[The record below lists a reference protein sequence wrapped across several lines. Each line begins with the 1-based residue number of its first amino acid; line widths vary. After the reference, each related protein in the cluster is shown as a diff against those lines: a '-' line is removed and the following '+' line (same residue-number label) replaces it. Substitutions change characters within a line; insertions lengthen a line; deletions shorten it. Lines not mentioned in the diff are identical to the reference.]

1 MESTAISGD
10 GTFWI
15 RRRVSG
21 EDVGHPEWGPGCF
34 WRRSSWT

>member
-10 GTFWI
+10 RTFWI

-21 EDVGHPEWGPGCF
+21 EDVGHPQSGAQGTS
-34 WRRSSWT
+34 RD